1 MIIAFSFD
9 SLYGSNPASDNIKLV
24 ELRCEYATNP
34 LGIDVKTPK
43 FSWILE
49 STERGQMQS
58 AYQVLVASSLDNLQ
72 NEVGDNWDSKKVK
85 LSNSVNIS
93 YKGKLL
99 ISGKKYY
106 WKVRIWDNNGKV
118 SDWSAP
124 ATFKMGLMKPED
136 WEGKWIG
143 TRLQ

>member
-1 MIIAFSFD
+1 MHYRFYSIQKRNSDLLIQINMVHIIRTIFLGICMIIAFSSY
-9 SLYGSNPASDNIKLV
+9 SLYGSNPASDSIKLV

-58 AYQVLVASSLDNLQ
+58 AYQVLVASSLDNLR
-72 NEVGDNWDSKKVK
+72 NEVGDNWDSKKVR
-85 LSNSVNIS
+85 LSKSVNIS

-99 ISGKKYY
+99 TSGEKCY
-106 WKVRIWDNNGKV
+106 WKVN
-118 SDWSAP
+118 S
-124 ATFKMGLMKPED
+124 
-136 WEGKWIG
+136 
-143 TRLQ
+143 